1 MKKGKRRKIV
11 VYETVDVEAEVDI
24 KEYIDDFLEIAEDE
38 ELIKELEC
46 RGYHVSRSHIDKFE
60 PLCKCGNKRFLC
72 DLLGLSYYAS
82 NDEIIN
88 EIKKN
93 I

>member
-38 ELIKELEC
+38 ELIKKLEC
-46 RGYHVSRSHIDKFE
+46 RGYHVSRSHMAESK
-60 PLCKCGNKRFLC
+60 PLNKRFLC

>member
-1 MKKGKRRKIV
+1 MNKKRRTINLCK
-11 VYETVDVEAEVDI
+11 TVDVDVDVDV
-24 KEYIDDFLEIAEDE
+24 ENYVDDFLEVAEDE

-46 RGYHVSRSHIDKFE
+46 RGYHVSRSHIDEFE
-60 PLCKCGNKRFLC
+60 PLCKCENKRFLC
-72 DLLGLSYYAS
+72 NLLGLSYYAS

>member
-46 RGYHVSRSHIDKFE
+46 RGYHVSRSHIE
-60 PLCKCGNKRFLC
+60 RFLC